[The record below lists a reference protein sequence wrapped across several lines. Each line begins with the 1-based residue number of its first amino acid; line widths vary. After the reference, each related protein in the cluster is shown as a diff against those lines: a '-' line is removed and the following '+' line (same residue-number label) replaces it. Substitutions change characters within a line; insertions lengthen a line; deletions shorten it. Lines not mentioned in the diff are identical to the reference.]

1 MAVALAVGD
10 CVDSA
15 DVSGAVPVWES
26 EPHAIAANAA
36 ANRATNAAKPYFGNI
51 RFWRRLVIE
60 IPRAATIS

>member
-1 MAVALAVGD
+1 MAVALAAGG

>member
-1 MAVALAVGD
+1 MAVALAADG

-15 DVSGAVPVWES
+15 DASGAVLVWES

-36 ANRATNAAKPYFGNI
+36 ANRATNAVKPYFGNI
-51 RFWRRLVIE
+51 RYWRRLVIE